1 MGRGPPLKRK
11 KKVPS
16 FFKLFL
22 GDFPSE
28 LKVPPAFIKNFRRML
43 PNKVWVKS
51 DDLESALSW
60 RVKLRKN
67 GTGCYLSHGWEK
79 IARDLKLK
87 LGDLLIFKLVAEEA
101 LEVVV

>member
-1 MGRGPPLKRK
+1 MGRDPPLKRK
-11 KKVPS
+11 KKAPS

-28 LKVPPAFIKNFRRML
+28 LKVPPAFVKNFRRTL

-51 DDLESALSW
+51 DG
-60 RVKLRKN
+60 R
-67 GTGCYLSHGWEK
+67 YLSHGWEK

-87 LGDLLIFKLVAEEA
+87 LGDLLISKLVAEEA
-101 LEVVV
+101 LEVVVYDPTSCEKEI